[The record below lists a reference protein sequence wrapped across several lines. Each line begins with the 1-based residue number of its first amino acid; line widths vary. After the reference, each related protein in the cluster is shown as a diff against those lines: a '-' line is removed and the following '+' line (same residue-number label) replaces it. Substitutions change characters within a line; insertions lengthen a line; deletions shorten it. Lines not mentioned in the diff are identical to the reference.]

1 MSAEKTSG
9 RARRGERNVLGPGS
23 VDVRPDESWERGI
36 AAGPGES
43 GKRRGGSGL
52 PFGRRPTCVETK
64 AQAPHAIDAMSP

>member
-1 MSAEKTSG
+1 MSCEKTSG

-36 AAGPGES
+36 EAGPGES

-52 PFGRRPTCVETK
+52 PFGRRPTGG
-64 AQAPHAIDAMSP
+64 ARRLRGDASE